1 MDWSGGEK
9 YNVVRFLGSGAFAQ
23 VFQLATKSDGD
34 LFAVKQIEKRAFMKN
49 GILDLKIN
57 NEMLIMKRLRHVRS
71 SDSRPVDRADRS
83 MQPNIVKFVEYK
95 ETPKYLYIIMEYVP
109 CKDLSVYI
117 HTGKAM
123 LEFMV
128 QSVAR
133 QICGALQYLHA
144 RDITHR
150 DIKPEN
156 ILVQSHD
163 PLTVKLSDFGLSK
176 RITND
181 DAYLK
186 TFCGTILY
194 CAPEIYPGYETYQR
208 GLPRKRVRAG
218 EK

>member
-1 MDWSGGEK
+1 
-9 YNVVRFLGSGAFAQ
+9 
-23 VFQLATKSDGD
+23 
-34 LFAVKQIEKRAFMKN
+34 
-49 GILDLKIN
+49 
-57 NEMLIMKRLRHVRS
+57 
-71 SDSRPVDRADRS
+71 
-83 MQPNIVKFVEYK
+83 
-95 ETPKYLYIIMEYVP
+95 MEYVP

-128 QSVAR
+128 QSIAR
-133 QICGALQYLHA
+133 QICGALQYLHE

-163 PLTVKLSDFGLSK
+163 PLIVKLSDFGLSK
-176 RITND
+176 RITNE

-194 CAPEIYPGYETYQR
+194 CAPEIYPGYETYKS